1 MIRYH
6 RLGWLGQLT
15 ATRGGIV
22 PEVCRGCLFYFCYLV
37 LLYGLC
43 LQAESDVIIE
53 DEQHT
58 FHYIGHCMMF
68 MLVFRLNQCW
78 NRYCDGNDLT
88 AAYFNGLHN
97 IQSMCLAYLKGSQI
111 GSLRLLD
118 PKVNKK
124 WLEKRDHMI
133 THDGLAMTIRVHIT
147 RLTLAMAVALKY
159 HCRITESAVSGS
171 MLSPDAVTYVLFDF
185 LRIRGLLY
193 PQEQPILAGACGL
206 YSQRSTDGAECCGK
220 TEQKQNNWFANLLK
234 IPLSADHF
242 TGEANLGFN
251 SASCVPPPPRPVF
264 LETDHG
270 PELSPDYV
278 GVPLP
283 LVLLQLLRIYIHE
296 PLKVDPWG
304 YEERMVN
311 LAEIHISNVCRSFES
326 LDRLITTPLPLA
338 YLQHCK
344 VLFCCFSALYPLT
357 LKTSHGVWANLVAP
371 FLIFVALFGI
381 ECLAEHF
388 ENPMG
393 EDVADLNVVE
403 MLHDFEVRC
412 HEVFN
417 LAGKHRQE
425 LRSVAMRP
433 LLGLGVCGEELERHA
448 REREEARKDVSD
460 KLDSKTSAG
469 ACAPMDFFAHFSWV
483 PMPPHV
489 FMYSLEMDNGLSTW
503 RLHSIRAGAVRGV
516 LDRLVRTRQS
526 LHGNVTANDPP
537 RKKQALL
544 NAFQQ
549 ERLRTGMSMMAPMN
563 FVCLKENDE
572 HMAASMERL
581 ARDYLDEHADP
592 RALDDLGRS
601 FSMQSED
608 RSRSELQSPGNSRE
622 TFEQSFFPRDRPRH
636 KTAYKTADASTSTKT
651 ADASTSTGIKSK
663 LLGSS
668 GTW

>member
-6 RLGWLGQLT
+6 RLGWWGQLS
-15 ATRGGIV
+15 ATRGGV
-22 PEVCRGCLFYFCYLV
+22 LPEISRGAVFYSFYLV
-37 LLYGLC
+37 ALYGLC
-43 LQAESDVIIE
+43 LQAESDVIIA
-53 DEQHT
+53 DDQHT

-88 AAYFNGLHN
+88 AAYYNGLHN

-111 GSLRLLD
+111 GSLNLLH
-118 PKVNKK
+118 PKQNEK
-124 WLEKRDHMI
+124 WLKQQEKMLV
-133 THDGLAMTIRVHIT
+133 HDGLAMTIRVHIT

-185 LRIRGLLY
+185 IRIRGLLY
-193 PQEQPILAGACGL
+193 PSEQPILAGACGL
-206 YSQRSTDGAECCGK
+206 YSQRSTDGDCCRKG
-220 TEQKQNNWFANLLK
+220 EQTNNWYSNILK
-234 IPLSADHF
+234 IPLSVDYWK
-242 TGEANLGFN
+242 GQGNLGFN

-283 LVLLQLLRIYIHE
+283 LVLLQLLRCYIHE
-296 PLKVDPWG
+296 PLKIEPWG
-304 YEERMVN
+304 YAERMVN
-311 LAEIHISNVCRSFES
+311 LAEIHISNICQSFES

-357 LKTSHGVWANLVAP
+357 LQTSHGIWANLVAP
-371 FLIFVALFGI
+371 FLIFIALFGI
-381 ECLAEHF
+381 ECLAEQF
-388 ENPMG
+388 ENPIG

-417 LAGKHRQE
+417 LAGKHRQQ

-433 LLGLGVCGEELERHA
+433 LQGLGVCEEALEQHF
-448 REREEARKDVSD
+448 RERDMARRKCSD
-460 KLDSKTSAG
+460 KLETKTSSG
-469 ACAPMDFFAHFSWV
+469 GCMPTDFFAHFSWI

-489 FMYSLEMDNGLSTW
+489 FWYSLEMDNGLSMC
-503 RLHSIRAGAVRGV
+503 RLHSIRQGAVRGV
-516 LDRLVRTRQS
+516 FDQLSRTQRYPQGGAAS
-526 LHGNVTANDPP
+526 EDAP
-537 RKKQALL
+537 KKQAWL
-544 NAFQQ
+544 NAFQE
-549 ERLRTGMSMMAPMN
+549 ERQRSGMSMMAPMN
-563 FVCLKENDE
+563 FVCLKENKE
-572 HMAASMERL
+572 HIMTSMDRL
-581 ARDYLDEHADP
+581 AHDYFDEHADP

-608 RSRSELQSPGNSRE
+608 RSRSDLEGPTQSPEMCEVRVS
-622 TFEQSFFPRDRPRH
+622 QHSFIPRDRPRA
-636 KTAYKTADASTSTKT
+636 KTTDAGTAGVLAH
-651 ADASTSTGIKSK
+651 
-663 LLGSS
+663 LSS
-668 GTW
+668 GRTL